1 MGILIEL
8 NRERLFCFK
17 GLLILG
23 NPKWDIKRTF
33 RIFPK
38 PSVSI
43 RELEAGGNRLKEK

>member
-1 MGILIEL
+1 MGILIEW

-17 GLLILG
+17 GPILG

-38 PSVSI
+38 PSVFI